1 MKWRKGW
8 TEKTWV
14 LDVDAADPEK
24 GGVWNWPAGQS
35 YLVIEDYIM
44 FRVHVL

>member
-14 LDVDAADPEK
+14 LDVDVADPEK
-24 GGVWNWPAGQS
+24 GGVLNWPAGQS
-35 YLVIEDYIM
+35 YLVIEDYIT